1 MENKSVNSLVAK
13 IKQLAE
19 SYYIGESVATDD
31 QFDSLVRELKAIDP
45 ANPILTQTGWGYEV
59 KGDKVKHPLVNVKG
73 LEKERIQKDDPV
85 KFEYV
90 TPKFD
95 GANVELIY
103 VSGKFDRAI
112 SRGNGEYGQD
122 ITRHLKWLVP
132 ATFSPTNLPAQVYA
146 VLSNTAVSIS
156 GEFLL
161 PKSSKERYYKDEMAF
176 RNIPAGFINRKES
189 AEEECKRFAFMPY
202 RINAIKSSNKVSG
215 KVLSVLADRYGLQA
229 FLNTLFNANVPC
241 LCEEDKKNGSLT
253 FAEITAAYDKDYDF
267 YYDGIVVNHS
277 KLMKITEQ
285 EQDGQFLYVFKYDEI
300 AYKVNNDFA
309 DVIIT
314 SIDWNLTRTG
324 KVVPVANF
332 EGVEL
337 AGAIVSR
344 ATLHNAYMVEA
355 NEIQPGCLVRIIRS
369 GEVIPYIMGIFK
381 NEGYYE
387 ISLKR

>member
-1 MENKSVNSLVAK
+1 MCRNRIKSLENK
-13 IKQLAE
+13 IRQLAE
-19 SYYIGESVATDD
+19 NYYIGESVATDD

-45 ANPILTQTGWGYEV
+45 DNPILTQTGWGYEV
-59 KGDKVKHPLVNVKG
+59 KGDKAKHPLVSIKG
-73 LEKERIQKDDPV
+73 LDKKRIQKDDPV
-85 KFEYV
+85 EFGCI

-103 VSGKFDRAI
+103 INGKFDKAI
-112 SRGNGEYGQD
+112 SRGDGEYGQD

-132 ATFSPTNLPAQVYA
+132 ASFSSKNLPIQIYTT
-146 VLSNTAVSIS
+146 LSHTTVSIS

-161 PKSSKERYYKDEMAF
+161 PRSSKEKYYKDEMAF

-202 RINAIKSSNKVSG
+202 RINAVKSSNQISEKI
-215 KVLSVLADRYGLQA
+215 LAALANRYTLQA
-229 FLNTLFNANVPC
+229 FLNTLFDINVPY
-241 LCEEDKKNGSLT
+241 LSMGDKKDSPLT
-253 FAEITAAYDKDYDF
+253 FAEITAVYDKDYDF
-267 YYDGIVVNHS
+267 FYDGIVANRS
-277 KLMKITEQ
+277 KRIKIAKQ
-285 EQDGQFLYVFKYDEI
+285 KQDDAFLYVFRYDEI

-309 DVIIT
+309 DVAIA

-344 ATLHNAYMVEA
+344 ATLHNAYIVEA
-355 NEIQPGCLVRIIRS
+355 NAIQPNSLVRVIRS
-369 GEVIPYIMGIFK
+369 GEVIPKIVGIFQ
-381 NEGYYE
+381 NGGYKE
-387 ISLKR
+387 LT

>member
-1 MENKSVNSLVAK
+1 MCRNRIKSLENK
-13 IKQLAE
+13 IRQLAE
-19 SYYIGESVATDD
+19 NYYIGESVATDD

-45 ANPILTQTGWGYEV
+45 DNPILTQTGWGYEV
-59 KGDKVKHPLVNVKG
+59 KGDKAKHPLVSIKG
-73 LEKERIQKDDPV
+73 LDKKRIQKDDPV
-85 KFEYV
+85 EFGCI

-103 VSGKFDRAI
+103 INGKFDKAI
-112 SRGNGEYGQD
+112 SRGDGEYGQD

-132 ATFSPTNLPAQVYA
+132 ASFSSKNLPIQIYTT
-146 VLSNTAVSIS
+146 LSHTTVSIS

-161 PKSSKERYYKDEMAF
+161 PRSSKEKYYKDEMAF

-202 RINAIKSSNKVSG
+202 RINAVKSSNQISEKI
-215 KVLSVLADRYGLQA
+215 LAALANRYTLQA
-229 FLNTLFNANVPC
+229 FLNTLFDINVPC
-241 LCEEDKKNGSLT
+241 LSMGDKKDSPLT
-253 FAEITAAYDKDYDF
+253 FAEITAVYDKDYDF
-267 YYDGIVVNHS
+267 FYDGIVANRS
-277 KLMKITEQ
+277 KRIKIAKQ
-285 EQDGQFLYVFKYDEI
+285 KQDDAFLYVFRYDEI

-309 DVIIT
+309 DVAIA

-344 ATLHNAYMVEA
+344 ATLHNAYIVEA
-355 NEIQPGCLVRIIRS
+355 NAIQPNSLVRVIRS
-369 GEVIPYIMGIFK
+369 GEVIPKIVGIFQ
-381 NEGYYE
+381 NGGYKE
-387 ISLKR
+387 LT

>member
-19 SYYIGESVATDD
+19 SYYIGESTATDD

-45 ANPILTQTGWGYEV
+45 TNPILTQTGWGYEV

-85 KFEYV
+85 KFEYI

-103 VSGKFDRAI
+103 VNGKFDKAI

-132 ATFSPTNLPAQVYA
+132 ATFSPTNLPTQVYT
-146 VLSNTAVSIS
+146 VLSNTTVSIS

-161 PKSSKERYYKDEMAF
+161 PKSSKEKYYKDEMAF

-189 AEEECKRFAFMPY
+189 TEEECKRFAFMPY
-202 RINAIKSSNKVSG
+202 RINAVKASSRISK
-215 KVLSVLADRYGLQA
+215 KVLTILSNRYLLQT
-229 FLNTLFNANVPC
+229 FLDTLFDTNVPC

-285 EQDGQFLYVFKYDEI
+285 EQDGQFLYVVKYDEI

-355 NEIQPGCLVRIIRS
+355 NEIQPGTLVRIIRS
-369 GEVIPYIMGIFK
+369 GEVIPKIIGIVK
-381 NEGYYE
+381 EGVCRTLE
-387 ISLKR
+387 

>member
-1 MENKSVNSLVAK
+1 MCRNRIKSLENK

-19 SYYIGESVATDD
+19 NYYIGESVATDD

-45 ANPILTQTGWGYEV
+45 DNPILTQTGWGYEV
-59 KGDKVKHPLVNVKG
+59 KGDKAKHPLVSIKG
-73 LEKERIQKDDPV
+73 LDKKRIQKDDPV
-85 KFEYV
+85 EFGCI

-103 VSGKFDRAI
+103 INGKFDKAI
-112 SRGNGEYGQD
+112 SRGDGEYGQD

-132 ATFSPTNLPAQVYA
+132 ASFSSKNLPIQIYTT
-146 VLSNTAVSIS
+146 LSHTTVSIS

-161 PKSSKERYYKDEMAF
+161 PRSSKEKYYKDEMAF

-202 RINAIKSSNKVSG
+202 RINAVKSSNQISEKI
-215 KVLSVLADRYGLQA
+215 LAALANRYTLQA
-229 FLNTLFNANVPC
+229 FLNTLFDINVPC
-241 LCEEDKKNGSLT
+241 LSMGDKKDSPLT
-253 FAEITAAYDKDYDF
+253 FAEITAVYDKDYDF
-267 YYDGIVVNHS
+267 FYDGIVANRS
-277 KLMKITEQ
+277 KRIKIAKQ
-285 EQDGQFLYVFKYDEI
+285 KQDSAFLYVFRYDEI

-309 DVIIT
+309 DVAIA

-344 ATLHNAYMVEA
+344 ATLHNAYIVEA
-355 NEIQPGCLVRIIRS
+355 NAIQPGSLVRVIRS
-369 GEVIPYIMGIFK
+369 GEVIPKIVGIFQ
-381 NEGYYE
+381 NGGYKE
-387 ISLKR
+387 LT